1 MFAFLHT
8 KSPQPEVPDKILE
21 SSLSAEKLRTTLLL
35 VFGGLLSLMLVAS
48 VEALLSLRQLH
59 TIEEQVS
66 GRFMTRTQAL
76 STVLIS
82 VHVYDDQLERF
93 LLEDQPIE
101 QSQVGI
107 EIASHS
113 AEAHSALRSYPPDR
127 EPQEQ
132 KMLNEIEQELSEQEV
147 TFAALLS
154 RAPGD
159 RREHSRQFI
168 HEQLIPR
175 SLDILQVSQQI
186 ALLNSGR
193 LAQENQALLTRFQGL
208 QMKLR
213 SMLIL
218 ALAAG
223 FLLSIVGSF
232 YILRLERQGR
242 QRYRVLADNRRELE
256 KLSARL
262 LDVQEQ
268 ERRSISRELH
278 DEVGQSLEA
287 LLVDL
292 GRLSTLVSPA
302 DQAIREQ
309 ITRVKS
315 LAENSVKTVRD
326 IALLLRPSM
335 LDDLGLIPALE
346 WQAREIS
353 RRSDME
359 VEVHSEMVSEKLP
372 DETKICVYRLVQEA
386 LNNAATHAAAKNARV
401 SVVQTPEKLRVEI
414 IDDGLGFDSRR
425 VRGMGL
431 LGMEERVKRLGGTLS
446 IESRAG
452 QGTSLKAELPLDP
465 AKSS

>member
-8 KSPQPEVPDKILE
+8 KKPPSKARDEIFE
-21 SSLSAEKLRTTLLL
+21 ASLSAEKLRTTLLL
-35 VFGGLLSLMLVAS
+35 AFGGLLSLMLAAGVG
-48 VEALLSLRQLH
+48 ALFSLRQLH
-59 TIEEQVS
+59 TIEEEVS

-76 STVLIS
+76 STLVIS

-93 LLEDQPIE
+93 LLEDQLTE
-101 QSQVGI
+101 QSQARF
-107 EIASHS
+107 EIASHA
-113 AEAHSALRSYPPDR
+113 AEAHSALRSYPADR

-132 KMLNEIEQELSEQEV
+132 QMLKEIEQALSEQEV

-154 RAPGD
+154 RAPEA

-175 SLDILQVSQQI
+175 SQDIVQVLQQI
-186 ALLNSGR
+186 ALLNTGR
-193 LAQENQALLTRFQGL
+193 LARENQGLLMRFQGL
-208 QMKLR
+208 QMRLT

-218 ALAAG
+218 ALTAG
-223 FLLSIVGSF
+223 LLLSIVGSF

-242 QRYRVLADNRRELE
+242 QRYRALAHNRRELE

-262 LDVQEQ
+262 VDVQEQ

-278 DEVGQSLEA
+278 DEVGQTLEA

-292 GRLSTLVSPA
+292 GRLSTLVPSGE
-302 DQAIREQ
+302 QAIREQ

-315 LAENSVKTVRD
+315 LAENSVKSVRN

-346 WQAREIS
+346 WQAREVS
-353 RRSDME
+353 RRSEME
-359 VEVHSEMVSEKLP
+359 VDVYSEMVSEKLP
-372 DETKICVYRLVQEA
+372 DETRICIYRLVQEA
-386 LNNAATHAAAKNARV
+386 LNNAATHSAARNARV
-401 SVVQTPEKLRVEI
+401 SVVQTPGKLRVEI
-414 IDDGLGFDSRR
+414 TDDGRGFDPLR

-431 LGMEERVKRLGGTLS
+431 LGMEERVKRLGGMLS

-452 QGTSLKAELPLDP
+452 QGTSVKAELPLDA
-465 AKSS
+465 AKYS

>member
-8 KSPQPEVPDKILE
+8 KSPQPEVPDKIFE

-107 EIASHS
+107 EIASHA

>member
-107 EIASHS
+107 EIASHA

>member
-8 KSPQPEVPDKILE
+8 KSPQPEVPDKIFE

-35 VFGGLLSLMLVAS
+35 VFGGLLSLMLVAG

-107 EIASHS
+107 EIASHA

-292 GRLSTLVSPA
+292 GRLSTLVPPV

-452 QGTSLKAELPLDP
+452 QGTSVKAELPLDP

>member
-8 KSPQPEVPDKILE
+8 KSPQPEVPDKIFE

-107 EIASHS
+107 EIATHA

-292 GRLSTLVSPA
+292 GRLSTLVPPA

-353 RRSDME
+353 RRCDME

-452 QGTSLKAELPLDP
+452 QGTSVKAELPLDP